1 MKKLKEILGSDAFQ
15 KVMIG
20 LCVIVMGISLVSI
33 IHSARA
39 MMAIDREISEA
50 KAAAAA
56 AAAADPAAKVQAA
69 APAEAPAAAEDKP
82 KPKHRRRHRKPKQA
96 QEAPQDNG

>member
-1 MKKLKEILGSDAFQ
+1 MKKLKDILGSDAFQ

-39 MMAIDREISEA
+39 MMAIDREISAA

-56 AAAADPAAKVQAA
+56 PQRKQS
-69 APAEAPAAAEDKP
+69 
-82 KPKHRRRHRKPKQA
+82 RRARRCA
-96 QEAPQDNG
+96 RRFACG